1 MRPSPKEVYAMS
13 ERKKLI
19 CGMTTTTARRYLIAR
34 QEIDI
39 MIKRIHK
46 AGHWLSEFDKAQP
59 EGLSHTL
66 SMMGVMI
73 MHSTSAVH
81 DYLENEFASLET
93 IVDALKADRP

>member
-1 MRPSPKEVYAMS
+1 MS
-13 ERKKLI
+13 ESDKPI
-19 CGMTTTTARRYLIAR
+19 CGMTPTTARRYLVIR

-39 MIKRIHK
+39 MIQRIHK
-46 AGHWLSEFDKAQP
+46 AGHWLSEFDKANP

-93 IVDALKADRP
+93 VRQALKDNRP

>member
-1 MRPSPKEVYAMS
+1 MS
-13 ERKKLI
+13 DRNKLI
-19 CGMTTTTARRYLIAR
+19 CGMTPTTAERYLVIR

-39 MIKRIHK
+39 MIQRIHK
-46 AGHWLSEFDKAQP
+46 AGHWLSEFDKAKP

-81 DYLENEFASLET
+81 DYLENEFASLEK
-93 IVDALKADRP
+93 IVDALKNTPH